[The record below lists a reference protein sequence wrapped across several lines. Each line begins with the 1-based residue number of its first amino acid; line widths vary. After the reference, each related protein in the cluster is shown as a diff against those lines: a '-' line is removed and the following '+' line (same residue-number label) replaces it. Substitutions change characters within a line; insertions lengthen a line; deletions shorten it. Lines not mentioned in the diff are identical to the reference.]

1 MKPYPFLSSA
11 GQCRAVFLQCLLG
24 AFVVTGSICPRK
36 LIASAPSVPLRI
48 YRADQDAQVKV
59 ALDDFYNLE
68 YEKALS
74 RFEHIEKLH
83 PDDPFAVVHVLQAT
97 VFRELY
103 RLNLLDTTLYA
114 HDGFLSSGKAVSGDP
129 AIRAQVDQ
137 LTAKAVKLCD
147 GRMAKNPNDVEALY
161 VRGVARGLKSTYV
174 ALVDRSFVA
183 ALRSA
188 LAARRD
194 HERVLQIDP
203 TYTDAKTV
211 VGAHNYV
218 VGSLPM
224 PVKVLA
230 GIAGLSGSRKRGLE
244 YLQDASREGRD
255 SSVDARIALALFLR
269 REGHYDA
276 ASGVVESLTKQYP
289 RNFLFALEH
298 CNLLKDG
305 GNAPEA
311 IACYQQLLD
320 AANAAQYPSAH
331 VEFASFR
338 LAESLRGQKDYE
350 GALKQYD
357 FAAHVANGQ
366 VSLKQRAE
374 LAAGEVYD
382 LMRKRDQAVQLYH
395 AVIAQDNSSAQAMTA
410 RRLLREPYH
419 QD

>member
-1 MKPYPFLSSA
+1 MHMFWILDPSRGQHLCTCFRVPGVSGKLRRYPAMKPYPVLSP
-11 GQCRAVFLQCLLG
+11 QDQPRALLLLCLLG
-24 AFVVTGSICPRK
+24 ALLVTGLPRPLAWAFSPSSIP
-36 LIASAPSVPLRI
+36 ATVYHAE
-48 YRADQDAQVKV
+48 QDPQVKV

-68 YEKALS
+68 YEKAIS
-74 RFEHIEKLH
+74 EFQRIEKAH

-276 ASGVVESLTKQYP
+276 ANGVVESLKKQYP

-305 GNAPEA
+305 GKA
-311 IACYQQLLD
+311 
-320 AANAAQYPSAH
+320 
-331 VEFASFR
+331 
-338 LAESLRGQKDYE
+338 
-350 GALKQYD
+350 
-357 FAAHVANGQ
+357 
-366 VSLKQRAE
+366 
-374 LAAGEVYD
+374 
-382 LMRKRDQAVQLYH
+382 
-395 AVIAQDNSSAQAMTA
+395 
-410 RRLLREPYH
+410 
-419 QD
+419 